1 MKKDNDLDS
10 GKMEISWREDDKKVD
25 KNGDKR
31 FEGKDVQRI
40 HTMYKRQQNTI
51 KTSDGVSLVNQVIE
65 VVAVDLGN
73 WMGKISWY

>member
-10 GKMEISWREDDKKVD
+10 GKMEITWREDDKKVD